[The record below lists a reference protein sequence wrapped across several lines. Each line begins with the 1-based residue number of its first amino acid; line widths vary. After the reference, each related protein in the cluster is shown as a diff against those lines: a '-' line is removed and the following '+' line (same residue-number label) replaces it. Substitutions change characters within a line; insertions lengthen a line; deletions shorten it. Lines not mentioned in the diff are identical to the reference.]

1 MASFKTAY
9 DHITQRLFAEAVRE
23 GRRAAAVLGPRWEAR
38 HNLAGV
44 LIDAGAQ
51 GKRRPW
57 VMEGIDLLTALLS
70 EVPPEASGGVHYN
83 LGNGYLAAT
92 ELRKGHSLSTRNA
105 QTLALAVNA
114 LAQAAELKP
123 DLHEARINLA
133 SALLQQGRSI
143 EAIDLL
149 TTMVSAV
156 PAHPMPRLKRASALE
171 HVHAWMHPRTGVLDS
186 ALRDA
191 VAAHER
197 TGSFPEYARACEA
210 AVTRLRGRMTPA
222 TPHGE
227 AIELPPGPLA
237 WIWEAGLALNP
248 CVRCRATSPTAFD
261 VLVLDGLL
269 DGRGRRPSADEVAEI
284 VSAWHRTFSAARWTA
299 MSALEVERPL
309 PSDHV
314 VALRG
319 SGNTPTNLKTGLL
332 LQAAIGFHAVFDQ
345 IAFGLNAYLHLGHPP
360 KAVDFNTVWFRRGKR
375 PAQKGV
381 LAPHELHSSLRGKA
395 LPPLSALYW
404 LSRSLQDDGGLY
416 RRLRDLRNHAE
427 HHVTVAGDTNI
438 ISSRYF
444 TLVDGDRLEADV
456 LALGRLAKAAMWYA
470 GATIFSHEKARAR
483 RAERTGA
490 FIVSGAR
497 NVERR

>member
-1 MASFKTAY
+1 MPSFKTAF
-9 DHITQRLFAEAVRE
+9 DHITQRQFAAAVRE
-23 GRRAAAVLGPRWEAR
+23 GREAAAALGPRWEAR

-51 GKRRPW
+51 GRRRPW
-57 VMEGIDLLTALLS
+57 VVEGIGLLNAVLT
-70 EVPPEASGGVHYN
+70 EVPAEASGGVHYN

-92 ELRKGHSLSTRNA
+92 ELRKGRSLSTRNA
-105 QTLALAVNA
+105 QSLALAVNA

-149 TTMVSAV
+149 TMVVAV
-156 PAHPMPRLKRASALE
+156 APSHPMPRLKRAIALE
-171 HVHAWMHPRTGVLDS
+171 HVHGWMHPRGGVLDS

-191 VAAHER
+191 LAAQER
-197 TGSFPEYARACEA
+197 AGAFPEYARGCES
-210 AVTRLRGRMTPA
+210 AVTRLRGRVKQA
-222 TPHGE
+222 RPHGE
-227 AIELPPGPLA
+227 AVEAPGPLS
-237 WIWEAGLALNP
+237 WMWEAGLALNP
-248 CVRCRATSPTAFD
+248 CVRCCETSPTAFD

-269 DGRGRRPSADEVAEI
+269 DHRGRRPSADEVAEI
-284 VSAWHRTFSAARWTA
+284 VSAWHRTFSAARWTVMGA
-299 MSALEVERPL
+299 MEVEHPL

-319 SGNTPTNLKTGLL
+319 GGKTPDLRTGLL
-332 LQAAIGFHAVFDQ
+332 LQAAVGFHAVFDQ
-345 IAFGLNAYLHLGHPP
+345 IAFGLNAYLHLGHSP
-360 KAVDFNTVWFRRGKR
+360 KNVTFNTVWYRRGKR

-381 LAPHELHSSLRGKA
+381 LAPSELHTSLRGKA

-416 RRLRDLRNHAE
+416 HRLRDLRNQAE
-427 HHVTVAGDTNI
+427 HHVTVAANTVT
-438 ISSRYF
+438 SRYF
-444 TLVDGDRLEADV
+444 TVVDGERLAADV

-470 GATIFSHEKARAR
+470 GAIIFAHEKARAR
-483 RAERTGA
+483 RAARRGA
-490 FIVSGAR
+490 VIVSGTR
-497 NVERR
+497 NVQRA